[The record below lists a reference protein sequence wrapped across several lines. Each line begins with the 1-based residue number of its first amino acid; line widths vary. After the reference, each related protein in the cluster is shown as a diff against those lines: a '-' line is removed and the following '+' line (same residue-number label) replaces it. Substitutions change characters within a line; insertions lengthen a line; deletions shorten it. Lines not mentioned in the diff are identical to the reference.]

1 MLTVQLAVLDVLY
14 KHRPISSPC
23 ATANVQSAEH
33 DEVDKK
39 EDEPDNDAA
48 VDEESHSLELEVVD
62 TDMT

>member
-1 MLTVQLAVLDVLY
+1 
-14 KHRPISSPC
+14 
-23 ATANVQSAEH
+23 
-33 DEVDKK
+33 VDKK